1 VLGTSEMST
10 VPDAWDDDY
19 AEVIDVYVLNIV
31 INEVWVLLIYLQ
43 KSDVKD
49 SPEPAPK
56 LTKSERRAQHQQLQ
70 KQIWDSAEN
79 PSRNHWLEAQGVVPL
94 KQDFRPQVKL
104 LSRKPKP
111 TIAKKDATQGVGQL
125 SLDDEGDDSEEEA
138 RKKQEADFEER
149 QRKARIERE
158 EKERRY
164 AEARERIMG
173 PSSRDSSQG
182 RENRKGR
189 GGRVNGNRNS
199 RPTSS
204 ESSPAPVAP
213 IGQLYDPNDAG
224 RRLPKPTT
232 PSQDSPIRQPR
243 GPDNTGHGGF
253 GFAPQGGKAAS

>member
-1 VLGTSEMST
+1 MSKKIT

-19 AEVIDVYVLNIV
+19 AEIV
-31 INEVWVLLIYLQ
+31 DR
-43 KSDVKD
+43 SDVRE
-49 SPEPAPK
+49 STEPAPK
-56 LTKSERRAQHQQLQ
+56 LTKSERRAQHLQLQ

-94 KQDFRPQVKL
+94 KQDFKPHVKV

-125 SLDDEGDDSEEEA
+125 SLDDEDDDSEEEA
-138 RKKQEADFEER
+138 RKKQKADFEER
-149 QRKARIERE
+149 QRKAKIERE

-173 PSSRDSSQG
+173 SSSINSSQG

-189 GGRVNGNRNS
+189 GGRGNNNRNS

-204 ESSPAPVAP
+204 ESSPAPMASG
-213 IGQLYDPNDAG
+213 GQLYDPNEAG
-224 RRLPKPTT
+224 KRLPKPAS
-232 PSQDSPIRQPR
+232 PSQDGPIRQPR
-243 GPDNTGHGGF
+243 GPDNTVRGGF
-253 GFAPQGGKAAS
+253 GFAPRGGRAAS